1 MKTKDEF
8 GFVQASQ
15 PEILKLNEKDEEY
28 VKELKHKFIDAL
40 DLFVPYFFSYR
51 TITQNVDYLNL
62 FSSAIYYFLTT
73 LRGKQTLG
81 EEYSSLMQI
90 STWDYKYEGFATLGG
105 RRIGFIFLAT
115 VVPFFISKYLTIWFN
130 KVREQAFSEE
140 NRNTLKGFILK
151 RMPDFAEIVK
161 NIYKLHLGLFF
172 LKGMFYEISKRFTKI
187 RYIFARQPQ
196 NHDINYNRIGQ
207 ILLLQIALQFIQ
219 FVLKL
224 LIDFRKRNQPKKTV
238 RSQESISDENDD
250 QENVNENEIC
260 GLCYDKR
267 RSPSVTPCGHL
278 FCWECIIKNC
288 LIKPECPQCRQFCP
302 ARKVVRLRNF
312 N

>member
-1 MKTKDEF
+1 MKKKDQF
-8 GFVQASQ
+8 GFIEASQ
-15 PEILKLNEKDEEY
+15 PEILKLREKDGEY
-28 VKELKHKFIDAL
+28 INELKHKFIDAL
-40 DLFVPYFFSYR
+40 DLFIPHFFNYR
-51 TITQNVDYLNL
+51 QITQNIDYLSL
-62 FSSAIYYFLTT
+62 FSSSIYYSLTT

-90 STWDYKYEGFATLGG
+90 SSKDYKYDGIPTLFG
-105 RRIGFIFLAT
+105 RRILFIFMICG
-115 VVPFFISKYLTIWFN
+115 VPFLVSKYLTIWFN
-130 KVREQAFSEE
+130 KMRERSFSEE
-140 NRNTLKGFILK
+140 NRGTWKNFMFK

-187 RYIFARQPQ
+187 RYIFAKKPQ
-196 NHDINYNRIGQ
+196 NHNITYNKIGQ
-207 ILLLQIALQFIQ
+207 ILLLQMVLQFIQ
-219 FVLKL
+219 FLWKL
-224 LIDFRKRNQPKKTV
+224 ITDIRNRNKPRKSM
-238 RSQESISDENDD
+238 RSQESSSEEMEGGD
-250 QENVNENEIC
+250 VNENELC

-267 RSPSVTPCGHL
+267 KSTSVTPCGHL

-288 LIKPECPQCRQFCP
+288 VIKPECPQCRQFCP